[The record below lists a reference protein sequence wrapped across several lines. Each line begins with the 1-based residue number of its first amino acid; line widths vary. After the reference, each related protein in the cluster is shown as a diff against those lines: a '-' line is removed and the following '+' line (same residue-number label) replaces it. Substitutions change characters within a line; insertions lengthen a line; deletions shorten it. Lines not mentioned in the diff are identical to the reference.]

1 MQSLVIVLLRPI
13 LNNVTA
19 IVAQQTGQQQPGGM
33 GRSNN
38 VGPNPGLNG
47 GPGGQNM
54 QGHNGAM
61 DLSEPS
67 PEEIDA
73 ARTREITTKAMTGIL
88 VLLLK
93 WLRLSRESSTIFF
106 LSQASLADYQ

>member
-19 IVAQQTGQQQPGGM
+19 IVAQQTGQQPGGM
-33 GRSNN
+33 GRGNN
-38 VGPNPGLNG
+38 VGPTPGING
-47 GPGGQNM
+47 GPGGPNT
-54 QGHNGAM
+54 QGHNGATDM
-61 DLSEPS
+61 SEPS
-67 PEEIDA
+67 PEDIDA

-93 WLRLSRESSTIFF
+93 WLRLSRE
-106 LSQASLADYQ
+106 